1 VKTHRAF
8 TLIELLLTMTIIALL
23 ASLLIPAASSFMDR
37 GRDLKCQQ
45 NLRELFLFISS
56 AATDNDNRFPKIEI
70 DIEKPVHGGDPTAKP
85 LFETL
90 QKYGCTEKHLQCP
103 ADLQGPN
110 WYAKKKTSYMW
121 QPVSEDEPVN
131 SVTIYT
137 PRSAFAGK
145 LSRVRLLQDWDLVH
159 GPENPGMR
167 RRMQVVYADGH
178 VGAR

>member
-137 PRSAFAGK
+137 PRSAF
-145 LSRVRLLQDWDLVH
+145 
-159 GPENPGMR
+159 PESSAACDCFRIGISSTARRIPGCGGGCR
-167 RRMQVVYADGH
+167 
-178 VGAR
+178 